1 MIQNLISFTLILC
14 VSFTG
19 FWFLTQIWIQNST
32 YPSIKCPTVI
42 HSKNQILSIM
52 FISFVKIC
60 WNTGYAPPLKH
71 GTGRHFYRMES
82 PNIQFSD
89 LYPSLKA
96 AAVAPRPSN
105 CLPVKLWFPEIFQPS
120 FPKSYNTHPYEKLIF
135 PNSLCSLRVLFLLY
149 ESVSIGWNF
158 QRIN

>member
-1 MIQNLISFTLILC
+1 
-14 VSFTG
+14 
-19 FWFLTQIWIQNST
+19 
-32 YPSIKCPTVI
+32 
-42 HSKNQILSIM
+42 
-52 FISFVKIC
+52 
-60 WNTGYAPPLKH
+60 
-71 GTGRHFYRMES
+71 
-82 PNIQFSD
+82 

-105 CLPVKLWFPEIFQPS
+105 YLPARLWFPEIFQPS